1 MAPIDSDTSVF
12 NKLRRFNLFMGTLH
26 LVQGVA
32 MVYLGL
38 TLENIKDFKL
48 PLTSSFLTYNEALG
62 RLVTQTE
69 EITRVPI
76 AIIVSAFLFLSATA
90 HFLIVLP
97 KLNDFYNAKLRIG
110 INYFRWFEYA
120 ISSSLMIM
128 MIAMLFGIYDI
139 ATLLMLA
146 GLNATMNLLGLIMEV
161 HNQTT
166 EKTNWIS
173 FWAGCFAGII
183 PWIGILIYFLGS
195 GEFARIPAFV
205 YAILGAYFFFFNT
218 FPINMY
224 LQYKKVGK
232 WSDYLYGERG
242 YIILSLVSKSIL
254 AWIVFAGTLQ
264 PS

>member
-1 MAPIDSDTSVF
+1 MGSNLLVF
-12 NKLRRFNLFMGTLH
+12 GKLRRFNLFMGMLH
-26 LVQGVA
+26 FIQGSA
-32 MVYLGL
+32 MLYLGL
-38 TLENIKDFKL
+38 TLEKIKDFKL
-48 PLTSSFLTYNEALG
+48 PITSSFLTYNETLG
-62 RLVTQTE
+62 RLVTQTQ
-69 EITRVPI
+69 EITRLPI
-76 AIIVSAFLFLSATA
+76 AVIVSGFLFLSALA

-97 KLNDFYNAKLRIG
+97 KLNDFYNAKLKIG

-120 ISSSLMIM
+120 LSSSLMIM

-139 ATLLMLA
+139 ATLLLLI

-166 EKTNWIS
+166 KKTNWIA
-173 FWAGCFAGII
+173 FWVGCFAGII
-183 PWIGILIYFLGS
+183 PWIAILIYFLGS
-195 GEFARIPAFV
+195 GEFSRIPTFV
-205 YAILGAYFFFFNT
+205 YAILVVYFIFFNT
-218 FPINMY
+218 FPVNMY
-224 LQYKKVGK
+224 LQYKKIGK

>member
-12 NKLRRFNLFMGTLH
+12 NKLRRFNLLMGTLH

-32 MVYLGL
+32 MLYLGL

-76 AIIVSAFLFLSATA
+76 AIIVSAFLFLSAIA
-90 HFLIVLP
+90 HFLIILP

-128 MIAMLFGIYDI
+128 MIAMLFGMYDI
-139 ATLLMLA
+139 STLLMLM
-146 GLNATMNLLGLIMEV
+146 GLNATMNLLGLIMEI

-166 EKTNWIS
+166 EKTNWIA
-173 FWAGCFAGII
+173 FWVGSFAGLI

-195 GEFARIPAFV
+195 GEFSRIPTFV

-224 LQYKKVGK
+224 LQYKKVGR

-242 YIILSLVSKSIL
+242 YIILSLISKSIL